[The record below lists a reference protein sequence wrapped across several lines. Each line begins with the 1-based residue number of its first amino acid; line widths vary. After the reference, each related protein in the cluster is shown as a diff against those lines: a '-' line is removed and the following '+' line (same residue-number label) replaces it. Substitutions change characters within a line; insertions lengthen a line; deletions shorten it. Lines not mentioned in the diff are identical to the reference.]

1 MVKVRLLG
9 CKVLAG
15 GGREQPGGQGRA
27 ASPPPP
33 AAAPRF
39 LFIELRGCGLQ
50 LVVNFSCLG
59 KANAVAVAAD
69 AEGSVQPCTGVR
81 GAVRTPGAPPWVG
94 GACRPS
100 IPPALWDAEGIGVV
114 KAAGKRRFAA
124 TEVGFAQEGSSGER
138 AARCRCEDK
147 LRWMGKRAAQSSTRG
162 AAPVQTLPGS
172 PAVPPTCGVLG
183 DAARISPCSL
193 EHPQL

>member
-1 MVKVRLLG
+1 MVVKVRLLG

-15 GGREQPGGQGRA
+15 GGREQPGWQGRA

-81 GAVRTPGAPPWVG
+81 GAVRTPGAPPWEK
-94 GACRPS
+94 GASPPS
-100 IPPALWDAEGIGVV
+100 PRLFGT
-114 KAAGKRRFAA
+114 RRELA
-124 TEVGFAQEGSSGER
+124 
-138 AARCRCEDK
+138 
-147 LRWMGKRAAQSSTRG
+147 W
-162 AAPVQTLPGS
+162 
-172 PAVPPTCGVLG
+172 
-183 DAARISPCSL
+183 
-193 EHPQL
+193 